1 LEKLY
6 SNSTNSYFY
15 FMGVDIYKRPL
26 GLLYFDDINVNKKI
40 LDEKI
45 CKPYNYKKNID
56 SLY

>member
-1 LEKLY
+1 
-6 SNSTNSYFY
+6 
-15 FMGVDIYKRPL
+15 MGVDIYKRPL